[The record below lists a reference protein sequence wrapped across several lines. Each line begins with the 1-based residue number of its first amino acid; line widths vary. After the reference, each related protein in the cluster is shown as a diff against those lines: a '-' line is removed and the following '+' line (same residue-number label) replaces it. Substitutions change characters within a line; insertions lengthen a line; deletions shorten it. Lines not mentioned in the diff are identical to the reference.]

1 MGMTNDGL
9 SYWQAETEG
18 IDLLE
23 MTIGTSSIVAQ
34 PSSLCRKRSSIPVTL
49 SLMDRMR
56 YAGPTRSIVNAPTR
70 SPVA

>member
-23 MTIGTSSIVAQ
+23 MTIGTSSIVALM
-34 PSSLCRKRSSIPVTL
+34 SSLCRRRSSILVPL
-49 SLMDRMR
+49 SLMGSTR